1 MTGGSSENP
10 SENASCGGPG
20 EKTDVAFSAS
30 FSSSSSTPRKG
41 QDYAAAGAARVEA
54 LQSCVHEK
62 ALYDACWNHW
72 YRYHFIRGQLQQNCN
87 HFFEEYRACVLEE
100 MERKGLGDVPAA
112 QFSLSTW
119 KENAKST

>member
-1 MTGGSSENP
+1 MPGPASEPPPRSGSSARPAED
-10 SENASCGGPG
+10 AGP
-20 EKTDVAFSAS
+20 
-30 FSSSSSTPRKG
+30 SSSSSPPTKK

-54 LQSCVHEK
+54 IQSCVHEK

-100 MERKGLGDVPAA
+100 IERKSLGEIAA
-112 QFSLSTW
+112 APFSLTSW
-119 KENAKST
+119 KENSKDA